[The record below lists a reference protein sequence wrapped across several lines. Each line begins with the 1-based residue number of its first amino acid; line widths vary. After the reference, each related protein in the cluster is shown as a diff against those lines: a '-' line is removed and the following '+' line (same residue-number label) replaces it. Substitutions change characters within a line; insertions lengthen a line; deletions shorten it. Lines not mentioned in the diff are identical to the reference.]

1 MKVLQNNKFR
11 IEYDKVKGGIK
22 KLTLNS
28 DQHQLNWVKSG
39 SGLFGSMYGEYN
51 VTSTKY
57 EPNKITVTYYYN
69 ELEVVCNLTMSE
81 NDAYLDYV
89 FTNKQLNPLTFNTGD
104 IGIFAP
110 FNVSYNPFV
119 KEHQLTKKCHAHI
132 WCGESSSYIYALR
145 MNGEEN
151 NFAVQVVGGQ
161 VADYAI
167 IRKMQINDRG
177 DFVLLFRPFTIN
189 PMDKLHLRLKL
200 FSFRNEKRFF
210 EKALKEESYMQINID
225 RFTYRVKEEIKVEL
239 QGKNINSINVMAGGK
254 PCEVAKIGDDRY
266 LLHGSFDSVGVKRF
280 TIKYNNHTTHFD
292 INIIK
297 NELELID
304 ERLNFI
310 VDNQQNHDKGDARR
324 GAYYLYD
331 FSEGRKY
338 YEASAKCDKNL
349 GKDRVCM
356 PIAILQRLLSNQPIS
371 EEFKAKLEDSIKL
384 GLDFIDRAIVR
395 DNGLVCDTA
404 FYKISPIDNKS
415 VYGWYSL
422 LYLLAYE
429 YFGEKKYFDKAV
441 KILLK
446 FYEKGGVNA
455 YVELPIL
462 KIIQFADKLG
472 EKEVAK
478 QLKEKY
484 LQQIEN
490 VLKHGIHFPTEY
502 ARFSDSVVASAT
514 DIMLD
519 AYDLTGEDKYLIEA
533 KKLFKILLSFSG
545 KQPSV
550 FMFDSPIK
558 HWDSHKYGQSR
569 LYGDNFPSQSC
580 VITAKA
586 LSRYA
591 KPKNKPQYQTRANNI
606 LLDAL
611 LLYNDNKAS
620 CAYVYPFKVNS
631 FSGKKFDAL
640 ANNQDWII
648 YYNLVYNTDFNK
660 VSE

>member
-110 FNVSYNPFV
+110 FNDSYTPFV

-338 YEASAKCDKNL
+338 YEASAKSDKNL

-356 PIAILQRLLSNQPIS
+356 PIAILQRLLSNQPIN

-472 EKEVAK
+472 EKDVAK

-550 FMFDSPIK
+550 FMFDSPIR

>member
-110 FNVSYNPFV
+110 FNDSYTPFV

-254 PCEVAKIGDDRY
+254 PCEVAKICDDRY

-310 VDNQQNHDKGDARR
+310 VDKQQNHDKGDVRR

-338 YEASAKCDKNL
+338 YEASAKSDKNL
-349 GKDRVCM
+349 GKDH
-356 PIAILQRLLSNQPIS
+356 Q
-371 EEFKAKLEDSIKL
+371 
-384 GLDFIDRAIVR
+384 G
-395 DNGLVCDTA
+395 
-404 FYKISPIDNKS
+404 
-415 VYGWYSL
+415 
-422 LYLLAYE
+422 
-429 YFGEKKYFDKAV
+429 
-441 KILLK
+441 
-446 FYEKGGVNA
+446 
-455 YVELPIL
+455 
-462 KIIQFADKLG
+462 
-472 EKEVAK
+472 
-478 QLKEKY
+478 
-484 LQQIEN
+484 
-490 VLKHGIHFPTEY
+490 
-502 ARFSDSVVASAT
+502 
-514 DIMLD
+514 
-519 AYDLTGEDKYLIEA
+519 
-533 KKLFKILLSFSG
+533 
-545 KQPSV
+545 
-550 FMFDSPIK
+550 
-558 HWDSHKYGQSR
+558 SR
-569 LYGDNFPSQSC
+569 C
-580 VITAKA
+580 
-586 LSRYA
+586 
-591 KPKNKPQYQTRANNI
+591 
-606 LLDAL
+606 
-611 LLYNDNKAS
+611 
-620 CAYVYPFKVNS
+620 
-631 FSGKKFDAL
+631 
-640 ANNQDWII
+640 
-648 YYNLVYNTDFNK
+648 
-660 VSE
+660 